1 MSTVVI
7 LGATGMLGNMVHRH
21 FREHTRHAVIAAAR
35 QPIAGMVP
43 FDAHA
48 GCDASSMHW
57 QDVDYVINCIGITK
71 PYCHDDRLNEVQNAI
86 AINAQFPHAL
96 AAHAEVHGYRVIQIA
111 TDCVYSGRSGGYME
125 DAIHDPMD
133 MYGKTKCVGEV
144 MASPRFLN
152 VRCSIIG
159 PEAHHRAFLLEWFLA
174 QPEGA
179 TVNGFS
185 HHRWNGI
192 TTLQFAQLC
201 DAIISGGHFDALVQ
215 QSRVHH
221 FVPNET
227 VTKYELLTIFRDVF
241 EKRVD
246 VREVHGTD
254 VVDRTLATKYD
265 ALARLIAP
273 STIRSALGDIQA
285 LRTDTRVMG

>member
-7 LGATGMLGNMVHRH
+7 LGATGMLGSMVHRF
-21 FREHTRHAVIAAAR
+21 FRERTQHAVIAAAR
-35 QPIAGMVP
+35 RPLVGMFP
-43 FDAHA
+43 FNVQA
-48 GCDASSMHW
+48 GCDASPINW
-57 QDVDYVINCIGITK
+57 QGVEYAINCIGITK
-71 PYCHDDRLNEVQNAI
+71 PYCHDDRLDEIQNAI

-111 TDCVYSGRSGGYME
+111 TDCVYSGRNGGCTE
-125 DAIHDPMD
+125 DAVHDPLD
-133 MYGKTKCVGEV
+133 MYGKTKSVGEV
-144 MASPRFLN
+144 MASSRFLN

-174 QPEGA
+174 QPDGA

-215 QSRVHH
+215 QSHVHH

-246 VREVHGTD
+246 VREVRGTD

-273 STIRSALGDIQA
+273 STIRSALGDIHA
-285 LRTDTRVMG
+285 LRAGARVN